1 MNYIS
6 SSVSAI
12 KYLEERKKM
21 TDLISRKKI
30 PVFKHAINTRYS

>member
-6 SSVSAI
+6 SSVSAV
-12 KYLEERKKM
+12 KYTGEKNKM
-21 TDLISRKKI
+21 TDLISGERI